1 MVSSTTETPPQAQEV
16 RCAKAMC
23 WTERAALPPEFYLQ
37 PTLEVARA
45 LLGQVLVH
53 ETDEGVTAGVI
64 VETEAYLTGD
74 PANHASR
81 GQTARNA
88 AMFGPPGIAYVYLV
102 HNHHCLNAVTAPEGV
117 GEAVLLRALE
127 PVEGIELMHRRRG
140 VTDLRLLTS
149 GPGRLTQAMGI
160 TLAQNFCPLYEGG
173 LRIVCGEPVPP
184 ERVTQTT
191 RIGIRLWADKPW
203 RFYITGSVF
212 VSRR

>member
-1 MVSSTTETPPQAQEV
+1 METHPVEYTP
-16 RCAKAMC
+16 
-23 WTERAALPPEFYLQ
+23 LPPEFYLQ

-45 LLGQVLVH
+45 LLGHLLIH

-81 GQTARNA
+81 GKTARNA
-88 AMFGPPGIAYVYLV
+88 AMFGPPGIAYVYQV
-102 HNHHCLNAVTAPEGV
+102 HTHHCLNAVTAPEGV
-117 GEAVLLRALE
+117 GEAVLIRAVE
-127 PVEGIELMHRRRG
+127 PIEGIGVMQRRRG
-140 VTDLRLLTS
+140 VTDIRLLTS

-160 TLAQNFCPLYEGG
+160 TLAQNFCPLYEGR
-173 LRIVCGEPVPP
+173 LRIVQGEGVPP

-203 RFYITGSVF
+203 RFCVKGNPF
-212 VSRR
+212 VSKR